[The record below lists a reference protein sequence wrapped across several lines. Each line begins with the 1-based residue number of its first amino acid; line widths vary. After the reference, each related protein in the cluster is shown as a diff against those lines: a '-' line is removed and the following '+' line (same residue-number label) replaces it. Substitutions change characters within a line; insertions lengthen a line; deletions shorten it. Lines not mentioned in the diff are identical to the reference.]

1 MAESSLALSPPWLV
15 LEPLVIQWLQEDM
28 GRGDRTTA
36 ALDLGDR
43 RGRATLTVKQAGV
56 VAGLPIAAKVFQLL
70 DATAQMVVHFPD
82 GTDCSA
88 GAIAA
93 EIEASLEAIL
103 LGERVALNVIMALSG
118 IASLTRTY
126 AQEIAD
132 LATQLVD
139 TRKTTPGFR
148 LLEKY
153 ATALGGARN
162 HRFGLDDAVMIKDN
176 HILAAGS
183 LTRAVQRVRRSI
195 PLTHTVEV
203 ETETL
208 DQVKEA
214 LGAGVNIIMLDNMPI
229 ERINAAVELIR
240 RHSTA
245 IKIEA
250 SGNITLETL
259 RTVALTG
266 VDYISTSGTITRA
279 PWLDWSLTVVP
290 LEELEQSQ

>member
-1 MAESSLALSPPWLV
+1 MAESSFVPLPPWIV
-15 LEPLVIQWLQEDM
+15 LEPLLKQWLQEDI
-28 GRGDRTTA
+28 GRGDRTTSS
-36 ALDLGDR
+36 LDLGDR
-43 RGRATLTVKQAGV
+43 RGRARFTVKQAGV
-56 VAGLPIAAKVFQLL
+56 VAGLAIAAKIFQRL
-70 DATAQMVVHFPD
+70 DPQAQMTVHLAD
-82 GTDCSA
+82 GSDCA
-88 GAIAA
+88 PGAIAA
-93 EIEASLEAIL
+93 EIDGSLEAIL
-103 LGERVALNVIMALSG
+103 LAERVALNVIMALSG

-126 AQEIAD
+126 VQEIAD
-132 LATQLVD
+132 LSTQLVD

-153 ATALGGARN
+153 ATALGGATN

-183 LTRAVQRVRRSI
+183 LTRAVECVRRRI
-195 PLTHTVEV
+195 PFTHTIEV

-208 DQVKEA
+208 DQVTEA
-214 LGAGVNIIMLDNMPI
+214 LGAGVNIIMLDNMPLHQMKT
-229 ERINAAVELIR
+229 AVDLIR
-240 RHSTA
+240 SHPVP

-259 RTVALTG
+259 RGVALTG

-290 LEELEQSQ
+290 LEE